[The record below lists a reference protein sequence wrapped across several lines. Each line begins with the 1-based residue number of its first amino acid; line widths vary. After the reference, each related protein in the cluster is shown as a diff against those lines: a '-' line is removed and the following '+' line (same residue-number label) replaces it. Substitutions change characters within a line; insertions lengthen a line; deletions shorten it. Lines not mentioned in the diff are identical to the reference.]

1 MPERN
6 PETVRQRAITAASR
20 RASPPTA
27 PPLDPVF
34 AALNQGQ
41 LPARRGPHAEQGVR
55 LRRAEEIETLSYR
68 TVVELNAESRL
79 APERRV
85 ATIAG
90 RPERAQRLE
99 SERDGRADRRQLQR
113 ATRTDRTD
121 RSQLAPEER
130 GMVADAR

>member
-1 MPERN
+1 M
-6 PETVRQRAITAASR
+6 TVRTPRPTRRQRR
-20 RASPPTA
+20 R
-27 PPLDPVF
+27 LDPVF

-41 LPARRGPHAEQGVR
+41 LPARRGRHTEQRVR

-85 ATIAG
+85 PPSPAAPNAPNGWPRSGPAAPSAASSSASPGSTALTH
-90 RPERAQRLE
+90 P
-99 SERDGRADRRQLQR
+99 RRNR
-113 ATRTDRTD
+113 RG
-121 RSQLAPEER
+121 